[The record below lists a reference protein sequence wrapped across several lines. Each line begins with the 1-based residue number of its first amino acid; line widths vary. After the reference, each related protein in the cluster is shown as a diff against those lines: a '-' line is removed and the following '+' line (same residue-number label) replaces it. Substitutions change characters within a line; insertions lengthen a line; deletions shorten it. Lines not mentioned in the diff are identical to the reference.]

1 MNVFQY
7 ITFLYHM
14 ITQQIHTSVLRYP
27 FVMFL
32 SENLRL
38 VLVGKSGSGIS
49 STGNTILGTNKFK
62 VGNGVKS
69 VTKVCEFKSVKQRSL
84 TIEVTVTE
92 LQELGYKA
100 LTKLQQP
107 GYKALTMFFLNPFR
121 SNFSMQHI
129 LSKYHQK
136 EIP

>member
-1 MNVFQY
+1 MNVFQN
-7 ITFLYHM
+7 ITFLKHM

-100 LTKLQQP
+100 LT
-107 GYKALTMFFLNPFR
+107 MFLLNPFR
-121 SNFSMQHI
+121 SNFSILHI